1 MLRWVLGLV
10 VSCGF
15 KATDGGWGGV
25 GGSYIGSDGSVVLDG
40 LMCLGWWLGEDSNTM
55 YNYAQLN

>member
-1 MLRWVLGLV
+1 M

-15 KATDGGWGGV
+15 KATDGWGGG

-40 LMCLGWWLGEDSNTM
+40 LMCLGRWLGEDSNTM
-55 YNYAQLN
+55 YNYAQLS